1 MNELTMLSAYLNR
14 RIMYYRKKQGNNT
27 YHQDMI
33 EELETVLVM
42 VESILDA
49 DGEELEEIN
58 RVLTRIASLGKPLTA
73 DEFSAKLNEE

>member
-73 DEFSAKLNEE
+73 DEFSAKLKEE

>member
-14 RIMYYRKKQGNNT
+14 RVMYYRKKQGSNT

-73 DEFSAKLNEE
+73 NEFSAKLNEE

>member
-14 RIMYYRKKQGNNT
+14 RIMYYRKKQGDNT

-42 VESILDA
+42 VDSVLDA

>member
-1 MNELTMLSAYLNR
+1 
-14 RIMYYRKKQGNNT
+14 
-27 YHQDMI
+27 MI

-42 VESILDA
+42 IESILDA
-49 DGEELEEIN
+49 DSEELEEIN

>member
-1 MNELTMLSAYLNR
+1 MNELTMLVAYLNR
-14 RIMYYRKKQGNNT
+14 RVMYYQKKQGNNT

-49 DGEELEEIN
+49 DSEELEEIN
-58 RVLTRIASLGKPLTA
+58 RVLTRIARLGKPLTA

>member
-14 RIMYYRKKQGNNT
+14 RIMYYRKKQGGNT

-49 DGEELEEIN
+49 DCEELEEIN

>member
-1 MNELTMLSAYLNR
+1 MNELTMISAYLNR
-14 RIMYYRKKQGNNT
+14 RIMYYRKKQGENT
-27 YHQDMI
+27 YHQDVI

-42 VESILDA
+42 VDSVLDA

-73 DEFSAKLNEE
+73 DEFSAKLKEE